1 MSGEDAIYPVVLPTK
16 YEGGVPVESTYVT
29 GINLRQH
36 YAGAALVA
44 LIGQGQNTSAYWGPK
59 GMAAKAVEYAD
70 ALIAELGK

>member
-1 MSGEDAIYPVVLPTK
+1 MNYDSAYPMMVPALFED
-16 YEGGVPVESTYVT
+16 GVPVESTYVT

>member
-1 MSGEDAIYPVVLPTK
+1 MTDPRKIARGKPIKS
-16 YEGGVPVESTYVT
+16 YVT